1 MGIANRCLKMGQRG
15 RKEKMVCIWED
26 KEEPNEG
33 GKRVGKRGR
42 RRGKDEQPG
51 KKKKDGKEEE
61 KINLLLFWTDTQK
74 YNQLHF
80 VCPGNPEI
88 VKT

>member
-33 GKRVGKRGR
+33 GKSR
-42 RRGKDEQPG
+42 
-51 KKKKDGKEEE
+51 
-61 KINLLLFWTDTQK
+61 
-74 YNQLHF
+74 
-80 VCPGNPEI
+80 
-88 VKT
+88 KTGEAEGEG